1 MQRIFL
7 EFKFIIYV
15 FPFKMNFIKS
25 GIIESFIIIIISQ
38 DIVFQHSLLDYASF
52 IEWLN
57 PNNIALIILK

>member
-1 MQRIFL
+1 
-7 EFKFIIYV
+7 
-15 FPFKMNFIKS
+15 MNFIKS
-25 GIIESFIIIIISQ
+25 GIIESFIIIISQ